1 MAQCSVCQAWCHRE
15 CFGLSDIEEEDAAE
29 PTKRGEV
36 FRTDDG
42 SQFYC
47 SDECREEGDKNAGT
61 STKRKRKSRDDEVDF
76 PIICLS
82 ICPPRLSVCLT
93 KVRGRIHSARVSRFR
108 AAQGHEG
115 AHPSSAERTS
125 RSSLLWRSS
134 VLAPSVSSIIDII
147 GCRCVSLLGAKAFLS
162 SADCRWM
169 QRVGTLIRARCT

>member
-1 MAQCSVCQAWCHRE
+1 MNSPDSVRSHNQIKCSCGVDYDDADEAAKAKDPLANSSMAQCSVCQAWCHRE

-61 STKRKRKSRDDEVDF
+61 STTRKRKSRDDKVDF
-76 PIICLS
+76 PVICLS

-93 KVRGRIHSARVSRFR
+93 VV
-108 AAQGHEG
+108 
-115 AHPSSAERTS
+115 
-125 RSSLLWRSS
+125 
-134 VLAPSVSSIIDII
+134 
-147 GCRCVSLLGAKAFLS
+147 CLS
-162 SADCRWM
+162 CCEANPPRLSC
-169 QRVGTLIRARCT
+169 